1 MRSGGSISVLIVD
14 DSVVVRGS
22 LGRIIDAEP
31 DLHVVT
37 TAVNGKDALDALRA
51 NAVDVVL
58 LDVEMPVMDGLTTL
72 PILVEQYPT
81 VRVIMASSLTH
92 DGASVTMRALAL
104 GAADFVHKPRAKDG
118 VAAIAALAK
127 ELTAK
132 IRALGRSEWN
142 HRPVIHRAPLS
153 SSVSS
158 LTPIPAR
165 LTSAA
170 APVVYTGQGTARDLL
185 GNRSVVAIAAS
196 TGGPNA
202 LCDVLRDLPVNFPFP
217 VLITQHMP
225 PIFTTMLAQRID
237 RESALACSEACDGE
251 PVQPGHIYVAPG
263 RKHLTVTPGAGTPVV
278 CLRDGPPENSCCPS
292 ADPMFRS
299 VASVYGANV
308 LAVVLTGMGDDGR
321 RGCEAVV
328 ARGGR
333 VLVQDEAT
341 SVVWGMPGSVVHAG
355 VPCLIRP
362 LHMIAL
368 EVGAF
373 CGMVV

>member
-1 MRSGGSISVLIVD
+1 MRSGSIGVLIVD

-37 TAVNGKDALDALRA
+37 TAVNGKDALDAMRV
-51 NAVDVVL
+51 NPVDVVL

-72 PILVEQYPT
+72 PILVERYPT
-81 VRVIMASSLTH
+81 VQVIMASSLTH

-104 GAADFVHKPRAKDG
+104 GAADFIHKPSARDG

-127 ELTAK
+127 ELTTK
-132 IRALGRSEWN
+132 VRALGWSGR
-142 HRPVIHRAPLS
+142 HQKPVGRQAPLP
-153 SSVSS
+153 SVAPALASA
-158 LTPIPAR
+158 PACVIPR
-165 LTSAA
+165 
-170 APVVYTGQGTARDLL
+170 TGTMVHTGPEPARDLL
-185 GNRSVVAIAAS
+185 GSQSVVAIAAS

-202 LCDVLRDLPVNFPFP
+202 LCDVIRALPADFPLP

-251 PVQPGHIYVAPG
+251 SIQPGHIYVAPG
-263 RKHLTVTPGAGTPVV
+263 RKHLTVVPSAGGPVV
-278 CLRDGPPENSCCPS
+278 YLRDGPPENSCCPS

-321 RGCEAVV
+321 RGCEAIV

-355 VPCLIRP
+355 VPCLVRP
-362 LHMIAL
+362 LHAIAS
-368 EVGAF
+368 EIRAC
-373 CGMVV
+373 CGMVA